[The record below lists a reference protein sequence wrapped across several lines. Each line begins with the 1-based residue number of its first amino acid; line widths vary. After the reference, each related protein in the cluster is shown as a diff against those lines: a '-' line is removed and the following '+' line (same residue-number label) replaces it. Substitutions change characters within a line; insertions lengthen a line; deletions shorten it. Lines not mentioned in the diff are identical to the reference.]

1 MRYLKEIV
9 KYFTCITTG
18 IVILFIVLCFI
29 KKDIDGV
36 STATLAEIPAAGLLT
51 SIVTVV
57 LYPSEEKPAKGFKIQ
72 VLIHYAVLCAVM
84 SITGVLF
91 GWIDFNIF
99 DILLMCVSTAAVYA
113 FTYAV
118 TYISSMQDADELNRA
133 LKDKNAR

>member
-29 KKDIDGV
+29 QDDTDGI
-36 STATLAEIPAAGLLT
+36 STVTLAEIPAAALLT
-51 SIVTVV
+51 SVVTVFF
-57 LYPSEEKPAKGFKIQ
+57 YPSEEKPAKSFRIQ
-72 VLIHYAVLCAVM
+72 LLIHYVLLCVVM
-84 SITGVLF
+84 NVAGVLF
-91 GWIDFNIF
+91 GWIEFGLT